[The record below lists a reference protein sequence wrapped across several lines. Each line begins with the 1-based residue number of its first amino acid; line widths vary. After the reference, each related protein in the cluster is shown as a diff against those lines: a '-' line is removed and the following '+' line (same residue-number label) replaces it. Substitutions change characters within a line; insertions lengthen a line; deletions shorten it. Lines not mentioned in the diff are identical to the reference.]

1 MVWTRS
7 ASVAVLLVASGL
19 SGSLASGADRLSVD
33 PADPRL
39 AARPE
44 LKAKI
49 AGSAH
54 GYFRFV
60 NTGFALEAC
69 EAFADVVDQF
79 PDVNLHGDA
88 HVEQYTVTNLGQGLS
103 DFDDCTQGKPIID
116 LVRFGTS
123 LVLAARERGW
133 ADEERAVLSKFLRGY
148 EDALKNPNRLA
159 TRPDLG
165 WEIRKGFAWD
175 HAAALQQA
183 HELID
188 AAPLPPESFAQTA
201 AEFSVLVRFYREDLP
216 PRFFFNVKRVGA
228 LRLGLGSALDEKYL
242 ILFEGPTEAD
252 DDDLIVE
259 AKQIRDLSGNPCLRT
274 DANASRI
281 LAGEELI
288 AYEPFPYSA
297 VVPHGDK
304 SFWIHDWTDDYR
316 EASIADVLRT
326 VEDLKDIAY
335 DAGVQLGRAHPK
347 QPDRSP
353 DEDRQRAIRDAVRKH
368 TARIRAVVFE
378 LAKETEA
385 AWRTFNEAA
394 GRLPND

>member
-1 MVWTRS
+1 MRCTPPITAFLVGI
-7 ASVAVLLVASGL
+7 LLSGNPASGTD
-19 SGSLASGADRLSVD
+19 GLAVD

-39 AARPE
+39 EARPE

-60 NTGFALEAC
+60 NTAFALEAC
-69 EAFADVVDQF
+69 AAFADIADEF

-103 DFDDCTQGKPIID
+103 DFDDCTEGKPIID

-123 LVLAARERGW
+123 LVLAARERSWGG
-133 ADEERAVLSKFLRGY
+133 EERAILSKFLDGY
-148 EDALKNPNRLA
+148 EDALKNPNRLD

-165 WEIRKGFAWD
+165 WELRKGFAWD

-201 AEFSVLVRFYREDLP
+201 AEFSVLIRFLREDLP

-274 DANASRI
+274 DVNASRI
-281 LAGEELI
+281 LSGEELI
-288 AYEPFPYSA
+288 AYEPFRYSA
-297 VVPHGDK
+297 VVPRGDK

-316 EASIADVLRT
+316 EASIADALRT
-326 VEDLKDIAY
+326 AEDLKDIAY

-347 QPDRSP
+347 RPDRSP
-353 DEDRQRAIRDAVRKH
+353 DKDRQRATRDAVRRYE
-368 TARIRAVVFE
+368 ARIRATVFR
-378 LAKETEA
+378 LANETEA
-385 AWRTFNEAA
+385 AWQAFT
-394 GRLPND
+394 

>member
-1 MVWTRS
+1 MLPVATLLAALLAGSPARS
-7 ASVAVLLVASGL
+7 GNGL
-19 SGSLASGADRLSVD
+19 AVD

-44 LKAKI
+44 LKARI
-49 AGSAH
+49 AASAH

-60 NTGFALEAC
+60 NTAFALETC
-69 EAFADVVDQF
+69 EAFADVVDEF

-103 DFDDCTQGKPIID
+103 DFDDCTEGKPIID

-133 ADEERAVLSKFLRGY
+133 GDEERAILSKFLKGY
-148 EDALKNPNRLA
+148 EDALKNPNRLT

-165 WEIRKGFAWD
+165 WEIRKGFGWD
-175 HAAALQQA
+175 HAAALRQA
-183 HELID
+183 HEIID
-188 AAPLPPESFAQTA
+188 GAPLPPDSFAQTA
-201 AEFSVLVRFYREDLP
+201 AEFSVLIRFRRDDLP
-216 PRFFFNVKRVGA
+216 PHFFDVKKVGA
-228 LRLGLGSALDEKYL
+228 LRMGVGSALDEKYL
-242 ILFEGPTEAD
+242 LLFEGPTEAD

-274 DANASRI
+274 DVGASRI
-281 LAGEELI
+281 LSGEELI
-288 AYEPFPYSA
+288 AYEPFRYSA
-297 VVPHGDK
+297 VVPRGDK
-304 SFWIHDWTDDYR
+304 FFWIHDWTDDYQ

-326 VEDLKDIAY
+326 PDDLKDIAY
-335 DAGVQLGRAHPK
+335 DAGLQLGRAHPK
-347 QPDRSP
+347 RPDRSP
-353 DEDRQRAIRDAVRKH
+353 DKDRQRAIRRAVKKYE
-368 TARIRAVVFE
+368 TRIRATVFA

>member
-1 MVWTRS
+1 MPRLRS
-7 ASVAVLLVASGL
+7 VLLLVA
-19 SGSLASGADRLSVD
+19 GSLLAGPPASGTDGLAVD

-44 LKAKI
+44 LKARI

-60 NTGFALEAC
+60 NTAFALEAC
-69 EAFADVVDQF
+69 AAFADIVDEF

-133 ADEERAVLSKFLRGY
+133 DDEERAILAKFLKGY
-148 EDALKNPNRLA
+148 EGALKNPNRLD

-165 WEIRKGFAWD
+165 WEIRKGFGWD
-175 HAAALQQA
+175 HAAALRRA

-188 AAPLPPESFAQTA
+188 AAPLPAQSFADA
-201 AEFSVLVRFYREDLP
+201 VADFAGLVRFGREDLP
-216 PRFFFNVKRVGA
+216 PHFFDVKRVGG
-228 LRLGLGSALDEKYL
+228 LRMGVGSALDEKYL
-242 ILFEGPTEAD
+242 IILEEKTESD
-252 DDDLIVE
+252 EDDLIVE

-274 DANASRI
+274 DVMASRI
-281 LAGEELI
+281 YDGETLI
-288 AYEPFPYSA
+288 AYEPFRYSA
-297 VVPHGDK
+297 VVPRGDK
-304 SFWIHDWTDDYR
+304 HFWIHDWTDDYQ

-335 DAGVQLGRAHPK
+335 DAGVQLGRAHPRR
-347 QPDRSP
+347 PDRSP
-353 DEDRQRAIRDAVRKH
+353 DKDRQRATRNAVRKH
-368 TARIRAVVFE
+368 SARIRVAIFR
-378 LAKETEA
+378 LAEETEA